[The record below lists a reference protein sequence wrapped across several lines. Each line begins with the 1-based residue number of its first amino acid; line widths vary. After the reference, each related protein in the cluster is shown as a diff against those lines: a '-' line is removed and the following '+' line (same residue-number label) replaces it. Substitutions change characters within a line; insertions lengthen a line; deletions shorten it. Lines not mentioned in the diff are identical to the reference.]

1 MLFIVL
7 IIIIGYHLLDNVQ
20 QLMTAQELLK
30 SEIASIQNLI
40 KEQLSV
46 FKSTLTSHNQIISDV
61 RVLLKSLAKVSSNLL
76 LINVNIKN
84 CYYK

>member
-1 MLFIVL
+1 MQNNVVYYRNYYNWISF
-7 IIIIGYHLLDNVQ
+7 LDNVQ

-61 RVLLKSLAKVSSNLL
+61 RVLLKSLAKVSINLL
-76 LINVNIKN
+76 
-84 CYYK
+84 

>member
-1 MLFIVL
+1 MLFIVE
-7 IIIIGYHLLDNVQ
+7 IIIIGYHFLDNVQ

-61 RVLLKSLAKVSSNLL
+61 RVLLKSLAKVSINLL
-76 LINVNIKN
+76 
-84 CYYK
+84 

>member
-1 MLFIVL
+1 MFLVL
-7 IIIIGYHLLDNVQ
+7 IIIIEYLLDNVQ

-40 KEQLSV
+40 KEQLNI

-61 RVLLKSLAKVSSNLL
+61 RVLLKSLAKVSINLL
-76 LINVNIKN
+76 LIII
-84 CYYK
+84 